1 MEFLSSLEPR
11 GAIPSMSK
19 EYNKSISINT
29 TSINNKSITMTTLE
43 MMRKDYKD
51 DADIINELTNA
62 PETVVDFDR
71 TWNGRYEFVRCEECN
86 GPVLGHRAE
95 KCRKSNGGYEEAL
108 VKKYETSM
116 RGTVMIREIIIKHIN
131 AQKIAEITFKQDRE
145 LELAKAMPAKTSLM
159 IGRTEIPKWIG
170 QEFDV
175 WKKELE
181 KWDENDKSS
190 EETKYCNVI
199 ESLKKNDK
207 IKDYV
212 VNTLTEK
219 TENDRRVSAILKVMA
234 EKYERTESERC
245 LALMAEIVNF
255 KVDGGIENITDKF
268 GRMMAEVKKIDL
280 AANLDYAMTL

>member
-1 MEFLSSLEPR
+1 
-11 GAIPSMSK
+11 
-19 EYNKSISINT
+19 
-29 TSINNKSITMTTLE
+29 MTTLE

-62 PETVVDFDR
+62 PEIVVDFHR

-95 KCRKSNGGYEEAL
+95 KCRKANGGYEEAL
-108 VKKYETSM
+108 VKKYETSL
-116 RGTVMIREIIIKHIN
+116 RKTVKIREIIIKHIN

-212 VNTLTEK
+212 INTLAEK
-219 TENDRRVSAILKVMA
+219 TENDRKVTAILKVMA
-234 EKYERTESERC
+234 EKYERTMSERC
-245 LALMAEIVNF
+245 LSLMAEIVNF
-255 KVDGGIENITDKF
+255 KADGGIENITDKF
-268 GRMMAEVKKIDL
+268 
-280 AANLDYAMTL
+280 